1 MDSLPWA
8 GFVGLVA
15 AMGASALATYYTRRG
30 V

>member
-8 GFVGLVA
+8 GVIGLLA
-15 AMGASALATYYTRRG
+15 AMAASALATHYTRRG

>member
-8 GFVGLVA
+8 GVIGLLA
-15 AMGASALATYYTRRG
+15 AMGASALATHYTRRG